1 MNMQENNIEGPR
13 GTRPEEYEKTLALG
27 QSIFRGANLARDY
40 SLEWNPGNC
49 ENLRIILIDG
59 EPIAHVGFSQ
69 REASILGNRV
79 TIGLIGGVCC
89 HPDYRNRGF
98 ASACFQDAMA
108 QLTRRGVTLMPVSGR
123 RSLYFRHHCACAGVR
138 YQATIPRDRL
148 QARPPDGVS
157 IRPYSREMLDALL
170 RIYQLEPIRYIRSKD
185 VFATLMER
193 GATEVIFVGDRPV
206 AYIKSQ
212 GTRRS
217 EDDGPRSLLLYEL
230 TGPRDLIA
238 ASLPVLA
245 ERENAGKLVLSPL
258 YGTDEAIRIALAG
271 IGATVERGESLSG
284 TVRIINFPLLMEQMS
299 HYFRERL
306 GDDSERLI
314 YYEQDER
321 FVFGFGRQRFELK
334 DRTALAL
341 FIFGPQQSKDTIE
354 APDGSLG
361 DVLRTVFPMPY
372 AFPGNDG
379 V

>member
-1 MNMQENNIEGPR
+1 MNIQEDNIEGPR

-27 QSIFRGANLARDY
+27 QSIFRGADLARDY

-59 EPIAHVGFSQ
+59 QPIAHVGFSQ

-79 TIGLIGGVCC
+79 TMGLIGGVCC

-98 ASACFQDAMA
+98 AGACLQDSIA

-138 YQATIPRDRL
+138 YQLTIPRDKL
-148 QARPPDGVS
+148 QAKPPDGIS

-170 RIYQLEPIRYIRSKD
+170 RIYQREPIRYIRSKG
-185 VFATLMER
+185 VFAMLMER
-193 GATEVIFVGDRPV
+193 GATEVVFVGDRPV

-212 GTRRS
+212 GARQP
-217 EDDGPRSLLLYEL
+217 DDGPRSLLLYEL

-238 ASLPVLA
+238 ASLPVLV
-245 ERENAGKLVLSPL
+245 ERENADKLILSPL

-271 IGATVERGESLSG
+271 IGAAVERSEALSG

-306 GDDSERLI
+306 GDDFERLI
-314 YYEQDER
+314 YYEQDEK

-354 APDGSLG
+354 PPDGPLG
-361 DVLRTVFPMPY
+361 DVLRAVFPMPY

>member
-1 MNMQENNIEGPR
+1 MNIQENNIEGPR

-27 QSIFRGANLARDY
+27 QSIFRGADLARDY

-69 REASILGNRV
+69 REAFILGNRV
-79 TIGLIGGVCC
+79 TMGLIGGVCC

-98 ASACFQDAMA
+98 AGACFQDAMA

-138 YQATIPRDRL
+138 YQLTISRDKL
-148 QARPPDGVS
+148 QAKPPDGVS

-170 RIYQLEPIRYIRSKD
+170 RIYQREPIRYIRSKD

-193 GATEVIFVGDRPV
+193 GATEVVFVGDRPV

-212 GTRRS
+212 GTRQP
-217 EDDGPRSLLLYEL
+217 DDGPRSLLLYEL
-230 TGPRDLIA
+230 TGPRELIA
-238 ASLPVLA
+238 ASLPVLM
-245 ERENAGKLVLSPL
+245 ERENADKLILSPL

-271 IGATVERGESLSG
+271 IGAAVERSEALSG

-306 GDDSERLI
+306 GDDFERLI
-314 YYEQDER
+314 YYEQDEK
-321 FVFGFGRQRFELK
+321 FVFGFHRQRFELK

-341 FIFGPQQSKDTIE
+341 FIFGPQQSKDAVE
-354 APDGSLG
+354 PPDGPLG
-361 DVLRTVFPMPY
+361 DVLRAIFPMPY
-372 AFPGNDG
+372 AFPGNDS